1 MTYENKIDQMEM
13 LQYIRFGHKYKD
25 KNSSFV
31 FTPYDVTLR
40 DSEGNYMG
48 TVYYPIFHLI
58 GTVSSIDTPEMQ
70 EVNQRLT
77 LDYVYQEMY
86 HYDEDNKI

>member
-1 MTYENKIDQMEM
+1 MTHENKMDHMEM

-25 KNSSFV
+25 KNSSFI

-48 TVYYPIFHLI
+48 NAYYPIIHLI
-58 GTVSSIDTPEMQ
+58 GTLALLIHQ
-70 EVNQRLT
+70 
-77 LDYVYQEMY
+77 
-86 HYDEDNKI
+86 I